1 MKSPNNYKIMKF
13 LKIFLSILVIVSIF
27 IIGFFTYYV
36 SDYVLPWDRAEVIN
50 TVQSWGGLSDLPK
63 NATNFE
69 YKKEGSIFTR
79 EFTVEFDAPK
89 SEIENWILK
98 SKGLQQKPSKII
110 KNTRIFEV
118 RGYENSMGGKVYI
131 KDNHVKINM
140 MWS

>member
-13 LKIFLSILVIVSIF
+13 LKIFLSIFVIFSIL

-36 SDYVLPWDRAEVIN
+36 SDYVLPWDRVEVIN
-50 TVQSWGGLSDLPK
+50 TIQSWGGLSDLPK

-79 EFTVEFDAPK
+79 EFTAPK

-110 KNTRIFEV
+110 KNTRVFEV

>member
-1 MKSPNNYKIMKF
+1 
-13 LKIFLSILVIVSIF
+13 VV
-27 IIGFFTYYV
+27 
-36 SDYVLPWDRAEVIN
+36 
-50 TVQSWGGLSDLPK
+50 GGL
-63 NATNFE
+63 AFFAR
-69 YKKEGSIFTR
+69 GSYPVDDDYHWRRRRGGGNCIHQCLNSR
-79 EFTVEFDAPK
+79 FTVEFDAPK

-98 SKGLQQKPSKII
+98 SKGLQQKPSEII

>member
-1 MKSPNNYKIMKF
+1 MKF
-13 LKIFLSILVIVSIF
+13 LKTVISIFVIFLIF
-27 IIGFFTYYV
+27 IIGFFIYYT
-36 SDYVLPWDRAEVIN
+36 SDYVLPWDRVEVIN
-50 TVQSWGGLSDLPK
+50 TVQTWGGLSDLPK

-69 YKKEGSIFTR
+69 YKKEGTMFTR

-98 SKGLQQKPSKII
+98 SKGLQQKRVEII
-110 KNTRIFEV
+110 QGTKIFEV

>member
-1 MKSPNNYKIMKF
+1 MKF
-13 LKIFLSILVIVSIF
+13 LKTVISIFVIFLIF
-27 IIGFFTYYV
+27 IIGFFIYYT
-36 SDYVLPWDRAEVIN
+36 SDYVLPWDRVEVIN
-50 TVQSWGGLSDLPK
+50 TVQTWGGLSDLPK

-69 YKKEGSIFTR
+69 YKKEGTMFTR

-98 SKGLQQKPSKII
+98 SKGLQQKRAVIFQG
-110 KNTRIFEV
+110 TEIFEV

>member
-1 MKSPNNYKIMKF
+1 MKF

-63 NATNFE
+63 DATNFE

-98 SKGLQQKPSKII
+98 SKGLQQKPSEII
-110 KNTRIFEV
+110 KIFRSNTFQLFFTFGPAFRCNLSL
-118 RGYENSMGGKVYI
+118 RAKRSNP
-131 KDNHVKINM
+131 
-140 MWS
+140 